1 MAKEGWIK
9 LHRRM
14 QDSLVWESC
23 NSKQR
28 DVLINLLMMANH
40 QQKDWLWMGKRYTA
54 KPGQFVT
61 SLDSIKA
68 KCSKDVSIQNI
79 RTTLVLLS
87 NLDFLTDESTKKG
100 RLITILNWTYYQG
113 GEDDTN
119 KAPNRH
125 LTDNQQTTNRQ
136 LTANKNVKNVK
147 NEKNLYEGLHPDLVT
162 ALEHFK
168 ESRIKTNKKP
178 MTEYAMELLIKKL
191 HTMSKGD
198 TDRCIFLVNHAIEK
212 GWQSIYEP
220 KEEMTKGKMKNF
232 MDIDISEGV
241 KLI

>member
-87 NLDFLTDESTKKG
+87 NLDFLTDESTKQG
-100 RLITILNWTYYQG
+100 RLITILNWAYYQG

-119 KAPNRH
+119 KAPNSH

-136 LTANKNVKNVK
+136 LTANKNVKKVK
-147 NEKNLYEGLHPDLVT
+147 NEKNLYEGLHPSLVT
-162 ALEHFK
+162 ALENFK
-168 ESRIKTNKKP
+168 THRKKLKKE
-178 MTEYAMELLIKKL
+178 MTDHAVELLIKDLYK
-191 HTMSKGD
+191 MSNGD
-198 TDRCIFLVNHAIEK
+198 VERCVFLIDHAIKK
-212 GWQSIYEP
+212 GWQGVYEP
-220 KEEMTKGKMKNF
+220 REESTKGKMINF
-232 MDIDISEGV
+232 MDIDVEGE
-241 KLI
+241 